1 MIHDPSSIGRRLAAM
16 LYESLVVFAIL
27 LVGFMFPQIV
37 LSGFGI
43 NLSGKAMWLHLFLV
57 LMAYFV
63 WFWLNGGQ
71 TLPMKTW
78 KLRLVD
84 QQRIPHSPTAGHIA
98 LLLQHGQA
106 FRCWASGFSGLCLIV
121 TDSFFM
127 TGSPAHRSLPN
138 PHQRRSTHQIRTPA
152 ASRNNAEGAPA
163 LASGGQAL
171 ITPRLEKSPFSA

>member
-1 MIHDPSSIGRRLAAM
+1 MIHDPSSIGRRLASM

-84 QQRIPHSPTAGHIA
+84 QSGHPLRPLQAILRYFAAWPSISLLGIGIFWALFDRDGQFLHDRIAGTQIIA
-98 LLLQHGQA
+98 EP
-106 FRCWASGFSGLCLIV
+106 ASAPL
-121 TDSFFM
+121 
-127 TGSPAHRSLPN
+127 N
-138 PHQRRSTHQIRTPA
+138 PPDH
-152 ASRNNAEGAPA
+152 NAGR
-163 LASGGQAL
+163 QQ
-171 ITPRLEKSPFSA
+171 K

>member
-1 MIHDPSSIGRRLAAM
+1 MIHNPSSIGRRLAAM

-57 LMAYFV
+57 LMGYFT

-84 QQRIPHSPTAGHIA
+84 HSGYPPRPLQAILRYLAAWPSIA
-98 LLLQHGQA
+98 LLGIGIFWALFDRDGQFLHDRIA
-106 FRCWASGFSGLCLIV
+106 GTRIV
-121 TDSFFM
+121 TEPASAPLNPPNQNP
-127 TGSPAHRSLPN
+127 GS
-138 PHQRRSTHQIRTPA
+138 QQ
-152 ASRNNAEGAPA
+152 E
-163 LASGGQAL
+163 
-171 ITPRLEKSPFSA
+171 